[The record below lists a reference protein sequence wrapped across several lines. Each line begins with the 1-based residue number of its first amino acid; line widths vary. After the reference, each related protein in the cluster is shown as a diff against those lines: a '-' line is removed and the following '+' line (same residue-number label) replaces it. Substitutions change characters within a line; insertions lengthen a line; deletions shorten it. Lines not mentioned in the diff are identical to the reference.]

1 MTIGKIAKKTA
12 LNVQTIRFYER
23 AGLLEEAKRTPAGYR
38 QFEENTVERIQFIRK
53 AQKIGYSL
61 EEIRELLSLSV
72 SEENPCD
79 RVRLMTEAKIA
90 EVEIVAVESARAR
103 ARLIAGGDVVPG
115 DILREPIQPV
125 AAKKP
130 AKIEPKW

>member
-23 AGLLEEAKRTPAGYR
+23 AGLLEAAERTPSGYR

-61 EEIRELLSLSV
+61 EEIRDLLSLRV

-79 RVRLMTEAKIA
+79 WVRLMTEVKIA
-90 EVEIVAVESARAR
+90 EINEKMRDLRELKS
-103 ARLIAGGDVVPG
+103 RLERLVGQCVAGGPEG
-115 DILREPIQPV
+115 NCPILESLT
-125 AAKKP
+125 
-130 AKIEPKW
+130 

>member
-38 QFEENTVERIQFIRK
+38 QFEENTVERIEFIRK

-72 SEENPCD
+72 SKENPCD
-79 RVRLMTEAKIA
+79 RVRLMTEAKI
-90 EVEIVAVESARAR
+90 VEINEKMRDLRELKS
-103 ARLIAGGDVVPG
+103 RLERLVGQCVAGGPEG
-115 DILREPIQPV
+115 NCPILESLN
-125 AAKKP
+125 
-130 AKIEPKW
+130 